1 MSHILKRKIK
11 NVIYIYQ
18 EKSYRDKLGRPRT
31 KQKCLGKLDSDGI
44 LIISRKINPK
54 NLPGSITE
62 YKIITRKFRIKA
74 ITQENKPS
82 QKINSSK
89 PAKSVKIRKKNP
101 PRPVMTT
108 ENKFQTIN
116 FLAQMSLN
124 FYKFLYLKK
133 LNFVLKFFYIV
144 YCCFKA

>member
-31 KQKCLGKLDSDGI
+31 KQKCLGKLDSDGV

-54 NLPGSITE
+54 NLPGEITQ
-62 YKIITRKFRIKA
+62 YKIITCKFRIKA
-74 ITQENKPS
+74 ITQANNAKT
-82 QKINSSK
+82 K
-89 PAKSVKIRKKNP
+89 PAKRAQILSRKRKKNP

-108 ENKFQTIN
+108 GNKFH
-116 FLAQMSLN
+116 A
-124 FYKFLYLKK
+124 YKFLCFTCNAYFLMSLILTLFVYLDCEHS
-133 LNFVLKFFYIV
+133 I
-144 YCCFKA
+144 FK

>member
-62 YKIITRKFRIKA
+62 YKIITRKFRINVTA
-74 ITQENKPS
+74 QENKPP

-89 PAKSVKIRKKNP
+89 PAKPVKIRKKNP

-108 ENKFQTIN
+108 GNKFLIQSLCFSCN
-116 FLAQMSLN
+116 AYFLMSFILA
-124 FYKFLYLKK
+124 L
-133 LNFVLKFFYIV
+133 FVYFDCEHSI
-144 YCCFKA
+144 FK